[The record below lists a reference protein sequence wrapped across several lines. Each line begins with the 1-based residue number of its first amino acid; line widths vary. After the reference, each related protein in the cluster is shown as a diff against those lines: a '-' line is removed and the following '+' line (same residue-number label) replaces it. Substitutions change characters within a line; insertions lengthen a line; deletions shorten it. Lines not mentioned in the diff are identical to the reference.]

1 MKKLLLFAAIA
12 ASTMFASCK
21 KDRVCSCTYS
31 GSGGSATTE
40 EITYTKASKRD
51 ARANC
56 LSYKYV
62 APGGATTTRDCKLK

>member
-12 ASTMFASCK
+12 ASTGFVSCK
-21 KDRVCSCTYS
+21 KDRVCSCTYT
-31 GSGGSATTE
+31 GSGGSTTE

-51 ARANC
+51 ARSQC
-56 LSYKYV
+56 LSAKYV